1 MVKDTDDLAD
11 NTEEKTIDEI
21 KEKPEEGFSAN
32 VDPSAKDFTHCQ
44 EKPASN

>member
-1 MVKDTDDLAD
+1 MVKDPNDLAD

-21 KEKPEEGFSAN
+21 KEKLGEGFNAN
-32 VDPSAKDFTHCQ
+32 IDPSSKDFTHHQ

>member
-21 KEKPEEGFSAN
+21 KEKLEEGFNAN
-32 VDPSAKDFTHCQ
+32 VPSSKGFTHHQ
-44 EKPASN
+44 EKPSSN